1 MRGCTVLLSHLTLY
15 TVIII
20 NIPFRST
27 ELLVYNDMLGN
38 DRPLR
43 ILYSSDPLSYA
54 QSTIP

>member
-27 ELLVYNDMLGN
+27 ELLVYNDILGN

-43 ILYSSDPLSYA
+43 IL
-54 QSTIP
+54 